1 MLAGEG
7 AGRQHQEQWDPS
19 QIEPIADRMGE
30 PMKRLFLSPM
40 LLLGVAACA
49 PQLAPPLVAAASP
62 PGLAPSKNMGLNY
75 DGTYVG
81 VSAVNNSA
89 GNTWT
94 SGGSQPCVTQ
104 AAPTLTISHGRAQF
118 PWQGYTLTGN
128 VTPSG
133 ALMMTS
139 SFGQVFEGSINSQSR
154 ITGQV
159 TGYCSYDLTWQ
170 KQS

>member
-1 MLAGEG
+1 
-7 AGRQHQEQWDPS
+7 
-19 QIEPIADRMGE
+19 
-30 PMKRLFLSPM
+30 MKRLVPLTILFSM
-40 LLLGVAACA
+40 VAACV
-49 PQLAPPLVAAASP
+49 PQPAPPLVAAASP
-62 PGLAPSKNMGLNY
+62 PGLGPSKNMGLNY

>member
-1 MLAGEG
+1 MEG
-7 AGRQHQEQWDPS
+7 Q
-19 QIEPIADRMGE
+19 
-30 PMKRLFLSPM
+30 MKRLFLPCM

-49 PQLAPPLVAAASP
+49 PQPGYQPVAAAGS
-62 PGLAPSKNMGLNY
+62 PGLGPSKNLGLNY
-75 DGTYVG
+75 DGTYAG
-81 VSAVNNSA
+81 VSVVNNSK

-94 SGGSQPCVTQ
+94 SGGSQPCVQ
-104 AAPTLTISHGRAQF
+104 EPAPTLTISHGQARF

-139 SFGQVFEGSINSQSR
+139 SFGQVFEGSIDGQNR

>member
-1 MLAGEG
+1 
-7 AGRQHQEQWDPS
+7 
-19 QIEPIADRMGE
+19 
-30 PMKRLFLSPM
+30 MKRLVLVTILFPM
-40 LLLGVAACA
+40 IAACA
-49 PQLAPPLVAAASP
+49 PQPAPPLVAAASP
-62 PGLAPSKNMGLNY
+62 PGLGPSKNMSLNY

-81 VSAVNNSA
+81 VSVVNNSA

-94 SGGSQPCVTQ
+94 SGGSQPCVSEP
-104 AAPTLTISHGRAQF
+104 APTMTISRGQARF

-139 SFGQVFEGSINSQSR
+139 TFGQVFEGSINSQSQ

-159 TGYCSYDLTWQ
+159 TGYCTYDLTFQ